1 MSASHWQQRLP
12 LSGLHLRQRSLTPT
26 VYSVRISKPWLF
38 TWVWWPLLF
47 ECGKLTVFSDHSF
60 YDGIW
65 SLAKRNEEDC
75 ALGDR
80 FLQSFDFDVIYI
92 KGNTNF
98 VAEYLLQLPLPTI
111 QAMLC
116 SIEIDWPTAQWA
128 DLMVTHS
135 GQFTTVGS
143 LRSLWGIA
151 FYYAKPCT
159 WADRPDTRKLL
170 VTWNLQKIKTRLEA
184 GFWWPPLVHDCETYV
199 QSRPICQFT
208 RTANKFHF
216 SRNFHWW
223 YEGANSRPR
232 SPSPAACECYT
243 SARMAKDEFFYRAC
257 CWLAWFFWP
266 YHFL

>member
-170 VTWNLQKIKTRLEA
+170 VNSIDLQTSVLHKCHYSPLAGHLKLAENQNTVGGGLLVATARTRLRDVCSVTSHLSIHKNRQQVPLLTEL
-184 GFWWPPLVHDCETYV
+184 PLVIWRC
-199 QSRPICQFT
+199 
-208 RTANKFHF
+208 KFKA
-216 SRNFHWW
+216 SLTISSCVWVL
-223 YEGANSRPR
+223 YLCSYG
-232 SPSPAACECYT
+232 
-243 SARMAKDEFFYRAC
+243 
-257 CWLAWFFWP
+257 
-266 YHFL
+266 